1 MKIKSVKASVGLFL
15 KGRKSFMKIIVK
27 RYIFGVIATAQLQPL
42 FQIMYRFSLWSMNIG
57 LGGGTKDSGED
68 YALNHFAKN
77 NKFKTNFVVFDVGAN
92 MGQFTKVVLKTIGS
106 NARIYAFEPSPSAFK
121 NLEKNISEYPNI
133 KLNNLGL
140 GELDAKVTL
149 YSEMSASG
157 HASLY
162 RRTIAGEKMQL
173 TESIKIKTLDSFCI
187 DNNINHIHYLKMDV
201 EGHELSVLK
210 GAKQML
216 ASSGIDCI
224 QFEFGGCN
232 IDSRTYFRD
241 FFELLNPQ
249 YKIYRLVRNG
259 LIPINFYH
267 ETQEVFSTTNF
278 IAIARH

>member
-1 MKIKSVKASVGLFL
+1 MKIKSVKAPVKAFF
-15 KGRKSFMKIIVK
+15 KGRENLIKNIIK
-27 RYIFGVIATAQLQPL
+27 RNIFGVIATAQLQPL
-42 FQIMYRFSLWSMNIG
+42 FQVMYRFSLWSMNIG

-68 YALNHFAKN
+68 YALKHFAKN
-77 NKFKTNFVVFDVGAN
+77 SKSKTNFVVFDVGAN
-92 MGQFTKVVLKTIGS
+92 MGQFTKLVLKTIGS
-106 NARIYAFEPSPSAFK
+106 SARIYAFEPSLSAFQ
-121 NLEKNISEYPNI
+121 NLEKNISEYTNI
-133 KLNNLGL
+133 KLNNFGL
-140 GELDAKVTL
+140 GEFDAKVTL
-149 YSEMSASG
+149 YSEINASG

-162 RRTIAGEKMQL
+162 RRIIAGEKMQL
-173 TESIKIKTLDSFCI
+173 TEFIEIKTLDSFCI

-210 GAKQML
+210 GAKKML
-216 ASSGIDCI
+216 ASSAIDCI

-259 LIPINFYH
+259 LISVDYYH